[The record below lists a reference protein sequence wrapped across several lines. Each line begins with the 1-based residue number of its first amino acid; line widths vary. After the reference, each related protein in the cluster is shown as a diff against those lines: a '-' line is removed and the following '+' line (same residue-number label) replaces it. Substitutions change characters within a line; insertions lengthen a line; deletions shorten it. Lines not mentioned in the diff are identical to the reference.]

1 MSDDRLPGESTKA
14 VPYRHSSNPKAS
26 VEGESWPPLAFHRSL
41 PGADGDEELRSL
53 FQGLVDKSIADI
65 KAEV

>member
-1 MSDDRLPGESTKA
+1 MSDDSLPGESTKA

-26 VEGESWPPLAFHRSL
+26 VEGESCHPSFPSL
-41 PGADGDEELRSL
+41 TTGADGDEELRSL